1 MLEEVKR
8 AIGWMTGQPLWLG
21 LLLLGASAGVEYIF
35 PPFPGDTVTLAGA
48 MLIPLAGWPMW
59 AVLSALVAGSV
70 FGAFLDLMVGRWLS
84 LESGRETLIHRWLA
98 REEIASK
105 IDRVTEKFER
115 HGAIY
120 IVLNR
125 FIPAFRGVFFLAA
138 GMARLS
144 TAKVLFYAALSATL
158 WNAALLLLGMAFGY
172 NLERIVGFVEGY
184 TRAAFLVLFVVVAT
198 WIGWGWWRKRSPDDR

>member
-1 MLEEVKR
+1 MLAEVNR
-8 AIGWMTGQPLWLG
+8 AIGWMTGLPIWLG
-21 LLLLGASAGVEYIF
+21 LLILGASAGIEYVL

-48 MLIPLAGWPMW
+48 MLIPLAGWPLW
-59 AVLSALVAGSV
+59 AVLSVLVLGSV
-70 FGAFLDLMVGRWLS
+70 IGAFFDLMVGRWLS
-84 LESGRETLIHRWLA
+84 LKSERQTFLHRWL
-98 REEIASK
+98 RKEEIARK

-144 TAKVLFYAALSATL
+144 TPKVLFYAALSATL
-158 WNAALLLLGMAFGY
+158 WNAGLLLLGMAFGY
-172 NLERIVGFVEGY
+172 NLDRIVGFVEGY
-184 TRAAFLVLFVVVAT
+184 TRMAFLVIFVIMAA

>member
-1 MLEEVKR
+1 MLEGVKE

-21 LLLLGASAGVEYIF
+21 LLVLGASAGVEYVI

-48 MLIPLAGWPMW
+48 MLIPLAGWPWW
-59 AVLSALVAGSV
+59 AVLTALMLGSV
-70 FGAFLDLMVGRWLS
+70 VGAWLDLMVGRWLARD
-84 LESGRETLIHRWLA
+84 SGRDTFLHRWMA
-98 REEIASK
+98 KEEIARK

-138 GMARLS
+138 GMAGLS
-144 TAKVLFYAALSATL
+144 TPRVLFFAALSATL
-158 WNAALLLLGMAFGY
+158 WNAVLLLMGMAFGY
-172 NLERIVGFVEGY
+172 NLEAIVGFVEGY
-184 TRAAFLVLFVVVAT
+184 TRAVLFGIGVVILGWIT
-198 WIGWGWWRKRSPDDR
+198 WEWWRKRSPDDR